1 MRTHRPARWLT
12 TISRSSPEA
21 RPNMS
26 QPETTHRWN
35 GRGARICKSAL
46 LLGMLAVVATNQ
58 HGYFVAVWGF
68 VTGALC
74 AIYILWEVA

>member
-1 MRTHRPARWLT
+1 MANAEH
-12 TISRSSPEA
+12 
-21 RPNMS
+21 
-26 QPETTHRWN
+26 QTTHRWN